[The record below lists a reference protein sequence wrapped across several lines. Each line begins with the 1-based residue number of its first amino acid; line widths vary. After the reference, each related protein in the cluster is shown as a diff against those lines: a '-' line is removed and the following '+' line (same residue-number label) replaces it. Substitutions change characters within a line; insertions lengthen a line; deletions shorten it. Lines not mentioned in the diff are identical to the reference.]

1 MSSLNKFQQNI
12 YLVIFCFTDKL
23 LIEFAHFDFMISH
36 RGESR
41 TPKATKI
48 GIFVEIFSL
57 TIVTKNFVLDVTVVL
72 DSRDRL

>member
-1 MSSLNKFQQNI
+1 M
-12 YLVIFCFTDKL
+12 
-23 LIEFAHFDFMISH
+23 
-36 RGESR
+36 
-41 TPKATKI
+41 TPKATNI

>member
-1 MSSLNKFQQNI
+1 M
-12 YLVIFCFTDKL
+12 
-23 LIEFAHFDFMISH
+23 
-36 RGESR
+36 